1 MHCYSSTF
9 DKGQKQEVNGN
20 RSTQP
25 RPLLLPFCRQNPLAF
40 SNRINE
46 CLHDNCCPG
55 QQVMLSVLPQQL
67 NATRQAY
74 QP

>member
-25 RPLLLPFCRQNPLAF
+25 RPLLLPF
-40 SNRINE
+40 
-46 CLHDNCCPG
+46 
-55 QQVMLSVLPQQL
+55 LPPKTL
-67 NATRQAY
+67 W
-74 QP
+74 PFLIG

>member
-25 RPLLLPFCRQNPLAF
+25 RPLLLPFCRQKPFGLF
-40 SNRINE
+40 
-46 CLHDNCCPG
+46 
-55 QQVMLSVLPQQL
+55 
-67 NATRQAY
+67 
-74 QP
+74 